1 MLNHE
6 SRKVCKHFFILE
18 MSSNGFGEV
27 KTVYLTDVIK
37 QRYDEF
43 KETLHELKNTKIGK
57 PANEDC
63 GIVFYVVGALVGG
76 FIGFVVG
83 FGYGRL

>member
-1 MLNHE
+1 
-6 SRKVCKHFFILE
+6 

-27 KTVYLTDVIK
+27 KTIYLTDVIK
-37 QRYDEF
+37 QRCNEL

-63 GIVFYVVGALVGG
+63 SIVYYVVGALVGG
-76 FIGFVVG
+76 FIGFLVG
-83 FGYGRL
+83 SRFGCL